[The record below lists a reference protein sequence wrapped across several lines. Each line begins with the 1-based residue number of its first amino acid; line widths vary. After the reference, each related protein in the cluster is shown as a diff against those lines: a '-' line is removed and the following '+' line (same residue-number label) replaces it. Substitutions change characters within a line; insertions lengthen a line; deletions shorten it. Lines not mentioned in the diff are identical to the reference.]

1 MLDLRYRTILS
12 VAVPLMA
19 SSFIQSIVMITDSSF
34 LSRYSTVAF
43 DAAGNGG
50 MIFVTLFVAL
60 MGISDGSQIL
70 MARRIGE
77 KKEHLLAQIFGTT
90 LMINVVIATFLL
102 LGIQFFVPDLI
113 RSFTYHENI
122 AEAEI
127 VFVQIRSFGL
137 LFSMLTLAIN
147 AYFMAMGKTYMILV
161 SAAIIAVTNIILD
174 YGLIFGH
181 LGMPG
186 MGVAGAAY
194 ASMLADGAG
203 MVFLIVALIVS
214 KDRKQHQLF
223 KGLRYNADSFKRLFK
238 IGAPITLQ
246 LLVALITWTIFF
258 IWIEQKG
265 EYELTVSQ
273 TIRTLYFLAFV
284 PIWGFS
290 STTKTYISQYL
301 GNKSFDDIKTI
312 HRRIQLLTVVFL
324 FGLFHGA
331 VFYPEFLVSLIN
343 PNEVYTEG
351 TAELLQFISG
361 SILIYGISSVYFQT
375 IAGSG
380 NTRVTFYIEA
390 ISVGIYVFAAYLFIK
405 VFQWDIYWVWTVEY
419 VYFIIMGLLSVG
431 YLRLFD
437 WKTKSI

>member
-12 VAVPLMA
+12 VAIPLMA
-19 SSFIQSIVMITDSSF
+19 SSFIQSVVMITDSSF
-34 LSRYSTVAF
+34 LSRYGIVAF

-50 MIFVTLFVAL
+50 LIFVTLFVAL
-60 MGISDGSQIL
+60 MGMSDGSQIL

-90 LMINVVIATFLL
+90 LLVNVVIAFILL
-102 LGIQFFVPDLI
+102 IGIQLFLPDLI
-113 RSFTYHENI
+113 RSFTHNPKI

-127 VFVQIRSFGL
+127 VFVRIRSFGL
-137 LFSMLTLAIN
+137 LFSMITLAIN

-161 SAAIIAVTNIILD
+161 SAAVIAFTNIILD
-174 YGLIFGH
+174 YGMIFGN
-181 LGMPG
+181 LGMPS
-186 MGVAGAAY
+186 MGLAGAAY

-203 MVFLIVALIVS
+203 MVFLIIALVLS
-214 KDRKQHQLF
+214 EDRKRHKLF
-223 KGLRYNADSFKRLFK
+223 KSLRYNTESFKSLFK
-238 IGAPITLQ
+238 IGSPITLQ

-290 STTKTYISQYL
+290 STTRTYISQYL
-301 GNKSFDDIKTI
+301 GNKSYDAIKTI
-312 HRRIQLLTVVFL
+312 HRRIQLLTIVFL

-331 VFYPEFLVSLIN
+331 LFYPEFLVRLIN
-343 PNEVYTEG
+343 PKEVYIEG
-351 TAELLQFISG
+351 TAEVLRFISG

-375 IAGSG
+375 ISGSG
-380 NTRVTFYIEA
+380 NTKVTFYIEC
-390 ISVGIYVFAAYLFIK
+390 ISVGVYVVAAYLFLK
-405 VFQWDIYWVWTVEY
+405 VWNWDIYWVWAVEY
-419 VYFIIMGLLSVG
+419 VYFIILGLLSVG

>member
-12 VAVPLMA
+12 VAIPLMA

-34 LSRYSTVAF
+34 LSRYGIVAY

-50 MIFVTLFVAL
+50 MIFVTLFVTL
-60 MGISDGSQIL
+60 MGMSDGSQIL

-90 LMINVVIATFLL
+90 LLINLIIAAVLL
-102 LGIQFFVPDLI
+102 IGIQLFLPDLI
-113 RSFTYHENI
+113 RSFTHNHAIGES
-122 AEAEI
+122 EI
-127 VFVQIRSFGL
+127 VFVRIRSFGL
-137 LFSMLTLAIN
+137 LFSMITLSIN
-147 AYFMAMGKTYMILV
+147 SYFLAMGKTYMILV
-161 SAAIIAVTNIILD
+161 SAAIIAVTNILLD
-174 YGLIFGH
+174 YGLIFGN
-181 LGMPG
+181 LGMPS
-186 MGVAGAAY
+186 MGIAGAAY

-203 MVFLIVALIVS
+203 MVFISLALIAS
-214 KDRKQHQLF
+214 NDRKRHKLF
-223 KGLRYNADSFKRLFK
+223 KGLRYNTDSLKSLLK
-238 IGAPITLQ
+238 IGSPITLQ
-246 LLVALITWTIFF
+246 LLVALITWTVFF

-301 GNKSFDDIKTI
+301 GNKSYDDIKTI
-312 HRRIQLLTVVFL
+312 HKRIQILTVVFL

-331 VFYPEFLVSLIN
+331 IFYPEFLVGLIN
-343 PNEVYTEG
+343 PKEEYIQG
-351 TAELLQFISG
+351 SAELLQYISG
-361 SILIYGISSVYFQT
+361 SILIYGIASVYFQT
-375 IAGSG
+375 ISGSG
-380 NTRVTFYIEA
+380 NTRVTFYIET
-390 ISVGIYVFAAYLFIK
+390 ISVAIYIVSAYLFIK
-405 VFQWDIYWVWTVEY
+405 VFQWDIYSVWTVEY